1 MFKRLIQNFL
11 KFKPNNKVKFEPVLN
26 FEGVKIHFGCGP
38 VNFPGW
44 INIDALSNPHIH
56 LTGSFD
62 ALDTFNS
69 DSVDLIYACHV
80 LEHLNHVEHS
90 LFLDKAYKILKPGG
104 CLLLSVPD
112 LKSLANLYLQTD
124 NLSDIHAAIFGGQ
137 DYEFNYHKQG
147 FDRKKL
153 TNDLIAKGFK
163 MIEDWN
169 SLTEFGQEGFDWSSK
184 RITLD
189 KKEYFISLNLK
200 SYK

>member
-1 MFKRLIQNFL
+1 MFRRLKKLLL
-11 KFKPNNKVKFEPVLN
+11 KFTCSDKFKTLPILN
-26 FEGVKIHFGCGP
+26 LDGVKIHFGCGP

-56 LTGSFD
+56 LAGS
-62 ALDTFNS
+62 LETLNTFNS

-80 LEHLNHVEHS
+80 LEHLNHVECS

-112 LKSLANLYLQTD
+112 FKSLANLYLQTD
-124 NLSDIHAAIFGGQ
+124 NLSDIHPAIFGGQ

-147 FDRKKL
+147 FDRMKL
-153 TNDLIAKGFK
+153 TNNLIAKGFQ

-169 SLTEFGQEGFDWSSK
+169 SLTEFGLEGFDWSSK
-184 RITLD
+184 KITLE